1 MDEMDQDSSPT
12 NGGDAKSFAEML
24 NESGMFRGRF
34 KPGERVEAVV
44 VKITPEWV
52 FIDIGGKN
60 EGYLDIREFFDA
72 EGNAA
77 VKEGDTIRA
86 YFLSSRHNEKLFS
99 TKIGKGEAGR
109 AFLEDAAHNGIPVE
123 GLVEKEVKG
132 GFDIR
137 IAGDVRAFC
146 PFSQAGLFRV
156 DNQADLIGRRLN
168 FRIVEY
174 GEEGRNIIVSR
185 RAILEEEQ
193 EKIKDALKE
202 SLREGAVVNGTVV
215 SLQKYGAFVDIGGVQ
230 ALLPISEIA
239 WGHVDEIAE
248 KLSIGQQIEAAV
260 LKIDW
265 DNDRISLSLK
275 SILPDP
281 WDRAEVDF
289 PIGTTVTGTVVRLT
303 KFGAFVMLAPGVDGL
318 IHISRLGRGKRISHP
333 SEVLKE
339 GQLIEV
345 KVEKIERDA
354 KRISLVPFEDAVET
368 DDAEKAEKPD
378 DFRKYLVSKSGSLG
392 SLGDILQKKGT
403 LNLRKAKPN
412 LRKAGAKKDI

>member
-1 MDEMDQDSSPT
+1 MEETKQRAGFDVDSINSDGDE
-12 NGGDAKSFAEML
+12 KSFAEML
-24 NESGMFRGRF
+24 NESGVFHGRF
-34 KPGERVEAVV
+34 KPGERVDAIV

-60 EGYLDIREFFDA
+60 EGYLDIKEFLDA
-72 EGNAA
+72 EGHAA
-77 VKEGDTIRA
+77 VKEGDAIRA
-86 YFLSSRHNEKLFS
+86 YFLSSRNNEKLFS
-99 TKIGKGEAGR
+99 TKIGKGEAGK

-132 GFDIR
+132 GFDVR

-156 DNQADLIGRRLN
+156 DNQADFIGRRAN
-168 FRIVEY
+168 FKIVEY
-174 GEEGRNIIVSR
+174 GEDGRNIIVSR
-185 RAILEEEQ
+185 RAILEEER

-260 LKIDW
+260 MKIDW
-265 DNDRISLSLK
+265 ENNKISLSLK

-289 PIGTTVTGTVVRLT
+289 PIGTTVTGTVARLT
-303 KFGAFVMLAPGVDGL
+303 KFGAFVTLAPGVDGL

-333 SEVLKE
+333 SEVVKE
-339 GQLIEV
+339 GQLIDV

-354 KRISLVPFEDAVET
+354 KRISLIPSEGAVDADDTET
-368 DDAEKAEKPD
+368 KEKPD
-378 DFRKYLVSKSGSLG
+378 DFRKYIVNDSSSLG
-392 SLGDILQKKGT
+392 SFGDLLQKKAE
-403 LNLRKAKPN
+403 RHRP
-412 LRKAGAKKDI
+412 RPGAKKGI